1 MNAHG
6 KPHEAQARPA
16 RGDLVTVAGVA
27 EKEKLSFISQL
38 VFRGRGWGKGEKKG
52 CMAMRM
58 AGLPSGNTVDDHD
71 RIIVDEAGYLIVS
84 AQIAL
89 QAGGG
94 ADTSK
99 EVTA

>member
-6 KPHEAQARPA
+6 KPREAQARPA

-52 CMAMRM
+52 CMALRM
-58 AGLPSGNTVDDHD
+58 AGHTVEDHSL
-71 RIIVDEAGYLIVS
+71 IIVDEAGYLLVS
-84 AQIAL
+84 VQIAP
-89 QAGGG
+89 QA
-94 ADTSK
+94 A
-99 EVTA
+99 